1 MTATDYARRVIMST
15 GKSINAI
22 ANSAGIPPTT
32 IYSIANGKCRNI
44 GVNTLFLIRVYG
56 LGMSLAE
63 VFENF
68 EEDDNDE

>member
-1 MTATDYARRVIMST
+1 MTATDYALKVIMSS

-32 IYSIANGKCRNI
+32 IYSIANGRCRNI
-44 GVNTLFLIRVYG
+44 GVNTLYLISVYG
-56 LGMSLAE
+56 LGMSLSE
-63 VFENF
+63 FFENF

>member
-1 MTATDYARRVIMST
+1 MTATDYARRVIMSS

-44 GVNTLFLIRVYG
+44 GVNTLYLISVYG
-56 LGMSLAE
+56 LGMSLSE
-63 VFENF
+63 FFENF
-68 EEDDNDE
+68 EEDDDDE

>member
-1 MTATDYARRVIMST
+1 MTATDYARRVIMSS
-15 GKSINAI
+15 GKSINSI

-44 GVNTLFLIRVYG
+44 GVNTLYLISVYG
-56 LGMSLAE
+56 LGMSLSE
-63 VFENF
+63 FFEKF